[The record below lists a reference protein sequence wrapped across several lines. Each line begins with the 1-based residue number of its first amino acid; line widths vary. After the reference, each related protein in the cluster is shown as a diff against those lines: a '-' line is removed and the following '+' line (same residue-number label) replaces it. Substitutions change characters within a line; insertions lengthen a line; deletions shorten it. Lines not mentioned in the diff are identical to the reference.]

1 MARSAARKPGPHG
14 PAISDLARPLSQ
26 MTSLSRRDTLVL
38 LHSML
43 ALVEE
48 LRMRLD
54 TLTDNLRAQVAAIDN
69 AEDRRWMDE
78 TIEEFRPRVFDS

>member
-1 MARSAARKPGPHG
+1 
-14 PAISDLARPLSQ
+14 
-26 MTSLSRRDTLVL
+26 
-38 LHSML
+38 
-43 ALVEE
+43 
-48 LRMRLD
+48 MRLD